1 MHALFE
7 LRAQTFSHS
16 VHELAILPEL
26 AHVTSHLTTRARN
39 TQKYRLNN
47 KFWNINIRFTRES
60 NSYLSNRASLLS
72 TRARKAS
79 DI

>member
-1 MHALFE
+1 MHASFE

-47 KFWNINIRFTRES
+47 KF
-60 NSYLSNRASLLS
+60 
-72 TRARKAS
+72 
-79 DI
+79 

>member
-1 MHALFE
+1 MHASFE
-7 LRAQTFSHS
+7 LRAQSFNHS

-26 AHVTSHLTTRARN
+26 ARMTSHFAASARN

-47 KFWNINIRFTRES
+47 KFFNIKIPSKRRK
-60 NSYLSNRASLLS
+60 NSYLSNWASLLS
-72 TRARKAS
+72 IKARKAS